1 MLSTKEIDRHIG
13 ARLRYLRNSRGLTQ
27 SDVGKG
33 IGISLQQIQKY
44 EQGTNRIA
52 ANYLWRLSGFFEV
65 DVAYFYQGLSED
77 QLPAVE
83 QDEVEVFE
91 VSRKLQS
98 IKDEK
103 VRRQVIA
110 MIESFFE

>member
-1 MLSTKEIDRHIG
+1 MLSTHDIDRHIG
-13 ARLRYLRNSRGLTQ
+13 ARLRYLRKSHGLTQ
-27 SDVGKG
+27 NDVGQG

-52 ANYLWRLSGFFEV
+52 ANYLWRLSTLFDVEIGYFF
-65 DVAYFYQGLSED
+65 QGLREEGGPVVAPD
-77 QLPAVE
+77 
-83 QDEVEVFE
+83 DVEVFE

-98 IKDEK
+98 IRDEK
-103 VRRQVIA
+103 IKRQVIA